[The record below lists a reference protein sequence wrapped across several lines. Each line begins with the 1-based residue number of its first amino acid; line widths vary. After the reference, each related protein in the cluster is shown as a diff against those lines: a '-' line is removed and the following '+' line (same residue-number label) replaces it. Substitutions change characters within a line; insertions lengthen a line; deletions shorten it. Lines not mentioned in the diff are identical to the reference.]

1 MGKKKKHRAND
12 AHQTIDFVIL
22 QTACLNISL
31 YVHNKCLDKPRIHY
45 SALKCPIPLEKA
57 LQIPGNLIYKLHDS
71 LKKLAI
77 PKFES
82 QRM

>member
-1 MGKKKKHRAND
+1 MGKKKHRAND

-45 SALKCPIPLEKA
+45 SALKCPIPLDNA

-77 PKFES
+77 TKFES